1 MNCNSGGDN
10 FYFTFFFLFYQALI
24 TNYNLD
30 TNIRCM
36 SCVCLKNAV
45 DKFWRKTAP
54 NSIKEEERQMLK
66 SQFLQYLNEPELKI
80 ARQMSVIL
88 GKLARF
94 ELPLQWPDLISKL
107 LQILQGTIENNGVS
121 NKPAINQQN
130 LINSRCLMAL
140 HAIIKSLASKRL
152 CNDRKIFEELSQNI
166 IELINQL
173 AFFYV
178 QECLNS
184 NLENNENFLNIE
196 VIYIYYWVQVCLRQ
210 LRSNESL

>member
-1 MNCNSGGDN
+1 M
-10 FYFTFFFLFYQALI
+10 FKVLI
-24 TNYNLD
+24 TNYTLD

-36 SCVCLKNAV
+36 ACVCLKNAI
-45 DKFWRKTAP
+45 DRFWRKTAP

-66 SQFLQYLNEPELKI
+66 SQFLTYLNEPELKI

-107 LQILQGTIENNGVS
+107 LQILQETSSKTTNTP
-121 NKPAINQQN
+121 NKITNEQN

-152 CNDRKIFEELSQNI
+152 LNDRKIFEELAQNI
-166 IELINQL
+166 IEMLNQM

-178 QECLNS
+178 QECLLS
-184 NLENNENFLNIE
+184 NLENNSNFANP
-196 VIYIYYWVQVCLRQ
+196 QVRFNFFILYP
-210 LRSNESL
+210 

>member
-1 MNCNSGGDN
+1 MNGTNWIN
-10 FYFTFFFLFYQALI
+10 LRFLNLQALI
-24 TNYNLD
+24 TNYSLD
-30 TNIRCM
+30 TNIRTM
-36 SCVCLKNAV
+36 ACVCLKNAI
-45 DKFWRKTAP
+45 DRFWRKTAP

-107 LQILQGTIENNGVS
+107 LQILQETSVKSG
-121 NKPAINQQN
+121 NKTTDQQN

-152 CNDRKIFEELSQNI
+152 CNDRKIFEELSLNI
-166 IELINQL
+166 IEMINQL
-173 AFFYV
+173 AFHYV
-178 QECLNS
+178 QECLLS
-184 NLENNENFLNIE
+184 NLETNGNFANP
-196 VIYIYYWVQVCLRQ
+196 QVTCFF
-210 LRSNESL
+210 S